1 MEAEAS
7 VVEAKPS
14 AAVIA
19 TSRVEALPAVTREVD
34 ERPNEADAATGA
46 VQPAP
51 GPTSPVE
58 ARASGGAQ
66 SVDAVWTAVLTNL
79 RPKSTVFSLVNKLRL
94 TEVGD
99 ARVTLTGSPS
109 IVSMQA
115 SYVPA
120 LAEAFASVLARSV
133 TVQVMPG
140 EAAPVAPVV
149 RGGVPA
155 GIGASGGG
163 FAPATRGDMRPPAVA
178 TPGAAG
184 AGFGSA
190 GARPPSALEI
200 QAAAHPLVQKAVALF
215 AGRVSKT
222 TLRSEPVATGQA
234 PVAKTEPS
242 AAEGAGG
249 VMPPVYGP
257 ALTPE
262 DMVDD

>member
-1 MEAEAS
+1 M
-7 VVEAKPS
+7 
-14 AAVIA
+14 
-19 TSRVEALPAVTREVD
+19 
-34 ERPNEADAATGA
+34 
-46 VQPAP
+46 
-51 GPTSPVE
+51 
-58 ARASGGAQ
+58 
-66 SVDAVWTAVLTNL
+66 LTNL

-99 ARVTLTGSPS
+99 ARVALTGSPS

-140 EAAPVAPVV
+140 EAAPAAPV

-155 GIGASGGG
+155 GTGSAGGG
-163 FAPATRGDMRPPAVA
+163 FAPPTRGEMRPPAA
-178 TPGAAG
+178 AMPGAAG
-184 AGFGSA
+184 AGFGGA

-234 PVAKTEPS
+234 PLAKTEPS
-242 AAEGAGG
+242 AEGAGG